1 MALAAVDSFD
11 NVLTT
16 NYSFEI
22 EQALG
27 IKNSVHLF
35 RRISHQTISGLTERQ
50 RSSNIYKYH
59 EVKDK
64 RIWHIHGDAAALSS
78 WMMEQL
84 NAYKPY
90 LYDESEIKGYET
102 LIGMIRERQYKF
114 FIRHLW

>member
-35 RRISHQTISGLTERQ
+35 RRISHQTIANYRDTERCFADYDAITYPVGERIIEGLFGNKKAWQ
-50 RSSNIYKYH
+50 NEEYYEERKLLIKYGQ
-59 EVKDK
+59 KK
-64 RIWHIHGDAAALSS
+64 KKI
-78 WMMEQL
+78 
-84 NAYKPY
+84 
-90 LYDESEIKGYET
+90 
-102 LIGMIRERQYKF
+102 
-114 FIRHLW
+114 FIPKTS